1 MELEKQYYNPKK
13 FCQAFKDI
21 DGTPI
26 DPTVQKDVDE
36 FLIMLIDRIEQLTK
50 GTKEEKVMK
59 NLFYGEYA
67 NEFIMNGCPHYKEN
81 AE

>member
-1 MELEKQYYNPKK
+1 
-13 FCQAFKDI
+13 
-21 DGTPI
+21 
-26 DPTVQKDVDE
+26 
-36 FLIMLIDRIEQLTK
+36 MLIDRIEQLTK

-59 NLFYGEYA
+59 NLFYGEFA